1 MHGSDMRDRCS
12 TLLLL
17 IVAASFSPLIH
28 AEPPLP
34 RGIVANDTYDFG
46 SIRQGAPVSHAF
58 IIKNAGQG
66 PLRIT
71 GAELSMPG
79 MKVRVAP
86 AEVPAQG
93 EGAVTVELDTE
104 RVAGAIKGEA
114 QIQWND
120 PTRSGASLTL
130 KGYVVPRIAIEPMPA
145 VFLSAFTAEPAE
157 RTLTIRNNEPQP
169 FTITSV
175 EHSARLSVSVADVEP
190 GKVFILTARS
200 VNGVPAGRYEE
211 SLTLVTDK
219 PGANRIILPVH
230 LWVKPDLYANPENV
244 DFGTLRVEEVQRSD
258 VTASLTQTFFLKRR
272 GDAFRITAIVCDS
285 SAVEVTQSPAGPS
298 NSFQIDV
305 RLRAEALRRGS
316 LDGKIRVMTTDP
328 TFPEVVIPLSGTL
341 I

>member
-1 MHGSDMRDRCS
+1 MRDRCS

-17 IVAASFSPLIH
+17 IVVGSFSPLSY
-28 AEPPLP
+28 AEPPVP
-34 RGIVANDTYDFG
+34 RGIVVNDTYDFG
-46 SIRQGAPVSHAF
+46 SVRQGAPVSHAF
-58 IIKNAGQG
+58 IIKNAGEG

-71 GAELSMPG
+71 GAKLSMPG

-86 AEVPAQG
+86 VEVPAQG
-93 EGAVTVELDTE
+93 EGAVTVELVTE
-104 RVAGAIKGEA
+104 HLAGAFEGET

-120 PTRSGASLTL
+120 PARSGAWLKL

-157 RTLTIRNNEPQP
+157 RTLTITNNEPQP
-169 FTITSV
+169 LTITSV
-175 EHSARLSVSVADVEP
+175 EHSARLSVSVAEVEL

-211 SLTLVTDK
+211 SLTLMTDK
-219 PGANRIILPVH
+219 PGANRINLPVH

-258 VTASLTQTFFLKRR
+258 VTAFLTQTFFLKRR
-272 GDAFRITAIVCDS
+272 GDAFRIKAIVCDS
-285 SAVEVTQSPAGPS
+285 SAVDVTQSPAGPS

-305 RLRAEALRRGS
+305 RLRPEALRRGS

-328 TFPEVVIPLSGTL
+328 RFPEVVIPLSGTL

>member
-1 MHGSDMRDRCS
+1 
-12 TLLLL
+12 L
-17 IVAASFSPLIH
+17 FSHLIH
-28 AEPPLP
+28 AEPAVP

-46 SIRQGAPVSHAF
+46 SVRQGASVGHAF
-58 IIKNAGQG
+58 IIKNAGEG

-71 GAELSMPG
+71 GARLSIPG
-79 MKVRVAP
+79 LNVRVAP
-86 AEVPAQG
+86 VEVPAQG
-93 EGAVTVELDTE
+93 EGTVTVELNTG
-104 RVAGAIKGEA
+104 RVAGAIEGKV

-157 RTLTIRNNEPQP
+157 RTLTITNNEPQP
-169 FTITSV
+169 LTITSV
-175 EHSARLSVSVADVEP
+175 EHSARLSVSVAELKP

-211 SLTLVTDK
+211 FLTLVTNK
-219 PGANRIILPVH
+219 PGVNRIDLPVH
-230 LWVKPDLYANPENV
+230 LWVKLDLYANPENI
-244 DFGTLRVEEVQRSD
+244 DFGILRVEEVQRSD
-258 VTASLTQTFFLKRR
+258 VSAPFTQTVFLKRR
-272 GDAFRITAIVCDS
+272 GSAFRITAVVCDS
-285 SAVEVTQSPAGPS
+285 SAVDVTHSPPGPS

-305 RLRAEALRRGS
+305 RLRPEALRRGS

-328 TFPEVVIPLSGTL
+328 RFPEVVIPFSGTL

>member
-1 MHGSDMRDRCS
+1 MRDRCS

-17 IVAASFSPLIH
+17 LVAGSFSPLIH
-28 AEPPLP
+28 AEPPVP

-46 SIRQGAPVSHAF
+46 SVRQGARVSHVF
-58 IIKNAGQG
+58 LIKNAGDG

-71 GAELSMPG
+71 GAKLLTPG
-79 MKVRVAP
+79 LNVRVAP
-86 AEVPAQG
+86 VEVPAQG
-93 EGAVTVELDTE
+93 EGAVAVELNTE
-104 RVAGAIKGEA
+104 RVAGAIEGKA

-120 PTRSGASLTL
+120 PTRSRISLTL

-157 RTLTIRNNEPQP
+157 RTLTITNNEPQP
-169 FTITSV
+169 LTITSV
-175 EHSARLSVSVADVEP
+175 EHSARLSVSIAELEP

-219 PGANRIILPVH
+219 PGANQINLPVH
-230 LWVKPDLYANPENV
+230 LWVKPDLYANPENI

-258 VTASLTQTFFLKRR
+258 ATASRTQTFFLKRR

-285 SAVEVTQSPAGPS
+285 NAVDVTQSPAGPS

-305 RLRAEALRRGS
+305 RLRHEVLRRGS

-328 TFPEVVIPLSGTL
+328 RFPEVVIPLSGTL

>member
-1 MHGSDMRDRCS
+1 MH
-12 TLLLL
+12 
-17 IVAASFSPLIH
+17 ASQHEI
-28 AEPPLP
+28 
-34 RGIVANDTYDFG
+34 
-46 SIRQGAPVSHAF
+46 
-58 IIKNAGQG
+58 AGEG
-66 PLRIT
+66 PLRII
-71 GAELSMPG
+71 GAELWMTG

-86 AEVPAQG
+86 VEVPAQG
-93 EGAVTVELDTE
+93 EGAVTVELNTE
-104 RVAGAIKGEA
+104 RVAGAIEGKV

-219 PGANRIILPVH
+219 PGANRIILPCIC
-230 LWVKPDLYANPENV
+230 
-244 DFGTLRVEEVQRSD
+244 GSSR
-258 VTASLTQTFFLKRR
+258 TFM
-272 GDAFRITAIVCDS
+272 
-285 SAVEVTQSPAGPS
+285 
-298 NSFQIDV
+298 QI
-305 RLRAEALRRGS
+305 
-316 LDGKIRVMTTDP
+316 P
-328 TFPEVVIPLSGTL
+328 
-341 I
+341 

>member
-28 AEPPLP
+28 AEPPVP

-46 SIRQGAPVSHAF
+46 SVRQGTPVSHAF

-86 AEVPAQG
+86 VEVPAQG
-93 EGAVTVELDTE
+93 KGAVTVELNTE
-104 RVAGAIKGEA
+104 RVAGAIKGET

-120 PTRSGASLTL
+120 PTRSRASLTL

-200 VNGVPAGRYEE
+200 VDGVPAGRYEE

-219 PGANRIILPVH
+219 PGDNRIILPVH

-244 DFGTLRVEEVQRSD
+244 DFGTLRVEEMQRSD

-272 GDAFRITAIVCDS
+272 GGAFRITAIVCDS
-285 SAVEVTQSPAGPS
+285 SAVDVTQSPAGPS

>member
-1 MHGSDMRDRCS
+1 MHGSEMRDWCF

-17 IVAASFSPLIH
+17 IVAGSFSPLIH
-28 AEPPLP
+28 AEPPAP
-34 RGIVANDTYDFG
+34 RGIVANDSHDFG
-46 SIRQGAPVSHAF
+46 SIRQGMPVSHAF
-58 IIKNAGQG
+58 VIKNAGDA

-71 GAELSMPG
+71 GAKLSMPG

-86 AEVPAQG
+86 VEVPARG
-93 EGAVTVELDTE
+93 EGAVMVELNTE
-104 RVAGAIKGEA
+104 RVAGAINGEA
-114 QIQWND
+114 QIEWND
-120 PTRSGASLTL
+120 PTRSAASLTL

-157 RTLTIRNNEPQP
+157 HTLKIRNNEPQP

-175 EHSARLSVSVADVEP
+175 EHSARLKVSVADVEP
-190 GKVFILTARS
+190 GKVFLVTTRS

-219 PGANRIILPVH
+219 PGDNRIMVPVH

-244 DFGTLRVEEVQRSD
+244 DFGTLRVEDVQRSD

-285 SAVEVTQSPAGPS
+285 SAVEVTPSPAGPS

-316 LDGKIRVMTTDP
+316 LDAKIRVMTTDP
-328 TFPEVVIPLSGTL
+328 AFPEVVIPLSGTL